1 MVNKKRTL
9 VTIIVVGLFATMILS
24 GTTVVAQAQ
33 EFINRIILS
42 DDENDI
48 LTSMN
53 HATIIDDENEKF
65 VGKEVQD
72 NSQLESSKSSKG
84 FFGNQGAGT
93 AALEDVRENAV
104 VDSFADGV
112 LNPINI
118 TNFQTTDN
126 MTPEVIIP
134 NGSAATF
141 GQTDSVGWVC
151 NVGEELVYQFE
162 KYPSESIDQQ
172 SLVVGYILDGVM
184 YPGEK
189 NAELNGE
196 YRVKVE
202 KKGEYFIYVI
212 NAASDPLSL
221 KNGGIHIVES
231 EENK

>member
-1 MVNKKRTL
+1 MVNKKRVL
-9 VTIIVVGLFATMILS
+9 VTIMVVGLFATIILS
-24 GTTVVAQAQ
+24 DTTVAAHAQ
-33 EFINRIILS
+33 EFVNRIILS
-42 DDENDI
+42 DDENDM
-48 LTSMN
+48 LTNMN
-53 HATIIDDENEKF
+53 HATLIDDKNEKF
-65 VGKEVQD
+65 IGKEVHD
-72 NSQLESSKSSKG
+72 NSQLESSKG
-84 FFGNQGAGT
+84 FLGKESAGNS
-93 AALEDVRENAV
+93 ALEDVEENAV

-126 MTPEVIIP
+126 ITPEVIIP

-151 NVGEELVYQFE
+151 NVGDELVYQFE

-189 NAELNGE
+189 IAELNGE
-196 YRVKVE
+196 YRVMVE